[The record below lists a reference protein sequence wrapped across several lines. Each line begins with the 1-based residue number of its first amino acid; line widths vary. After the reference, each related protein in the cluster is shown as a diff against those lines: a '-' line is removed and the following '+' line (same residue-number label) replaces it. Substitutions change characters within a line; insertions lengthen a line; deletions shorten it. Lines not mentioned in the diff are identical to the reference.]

1 MTTELSLDELRGQAK
16 DSLKDLRDLC
26 TDTDVEKAKSLIE
39 PLRNARQ
46 YDLMG
51 PLAEAV
57 SRYDHE
63 DAKTRRLYAQ
73 YLIETGYITAAIDVL
88 QALSRRLA
96 DGHPERLE
104 ASGLLGRAHKQI
116 FLESSDKT
124 SVAARRA
131 LKDAIVAYRKPY
143 ESDPDNTWHGVNL
156 VALLTRAR
164 RLGIRVAADLQP
176 TDLANRIIA
185 ALQAIPSKRR
195 DEWYWPTLAEALLG
209 VRDWNAVEKA
219 IRTYAAGPAT
229 KAFLVNSTLR
239 QFTEVWDLEAVDDR
253 GRDIVAILR
262 ARLLQLPGGELRLAP
277 QELQSLRSRSP
288 AKPQLEAILG
298 KDGPQTYRSMQLGLE
313 RALSVASIRQK
324 LGGRVGTGF
333 LVRAGNLGL
342 SPEEELLV
350 LTNWHVINQDGA
362 YPGIQPQAAEIVFEA
377 VDPNRVYHVKDIVW
391 CSPVAQ
397 HDTSL
402 LRLDAAV
409 TGIKPLPFAGA
420 LPVVEKMARV
430 YVIGYP
436 GGRDLSLSLQDNK
449 LLDHEGPKKGKPQ
462 IPGVWRLHYRAPTEP
477 GSSGSPV
484 FNTSLWEVIAL
495 HHAGGKL
502 SSKLNGKKGTY
513 ASNEGIA
520 IKSIRQAIRG

>member
-1 MTTELSLDELRGQAK
+1 MPTELSLDELRGQAN
-16 DSLKDLRDLC
+16 DSLKALRDVC
-26 TDTDVEKAKSLIE
+26 TDTNVEKAKSLIE

-51 PLAEAV
+51 LLVEAV
-57 SRYDHE
+57 SRHDHE

-88 QALSRRLA
+88 QALFRRLA

-104 ASGLLGRAHKQI
+104 VSGLLGRAHKQI

-124 SVAARRA
+124 SDAARRA
-131 LKDAIVAYRKPY
+131 LKDAVAAYRKPY
-143 ESDPDNTWHGVNL
+143 EADPGNTWHGVNL
-156 VALLTRAR
+156 MALLTRAR
-164 RLGIRVAADLQP
+164 KLGIRVATDLQP

-185 ALQAIPSKRR
+185 ALQAIPSQRR
-195 DEWYWPTLAEALLG
+195 NEWYWPTLAEALLG
-209 VRDWNAVEKA
+209 VRDWKAVEKA
-219 IRTYAAGPAT
+219 IRVYAAGPEA

-239 QFTEVWDLEAVDDR
+239 QFTEVWDLEAVDDW

-298 KDGPQTYRSMQLGLE
+298 KDGFQTYRSMQLGLE

-333 LVRAGNLGL
+333 LCRAGDVGL

-362 YPGIQPQAAEIVFEA
+362 HPGIQPQAAEIVFEA
-377 VDPNRVYHVKDIVW
+377 VDPNRVYDVKDIVW
-391 CSPVAQ
+391 CSPIAQ

-402 LRLDAAV
+402 LRLNAGV
-409 TGIKPLPFAGA
+409 TGIKPLPFGA
-420 LPVVEKMARV
+420 LPVVEEMTRV

-436 GGRDLSLSLQDNK
+436 GGGDLSLSLQDNK
-449 LLDHEGPKKGKPQ
+449 LLDHEGPKQGKPQ
-462 IPGVWRLHYRAPTEP
+462 IPGVWRVHYRAPTEP

-513 ASNEGIA
+513 AANEGIA
-520 IKSIRQAIRG
+520 IESIRQAIRG